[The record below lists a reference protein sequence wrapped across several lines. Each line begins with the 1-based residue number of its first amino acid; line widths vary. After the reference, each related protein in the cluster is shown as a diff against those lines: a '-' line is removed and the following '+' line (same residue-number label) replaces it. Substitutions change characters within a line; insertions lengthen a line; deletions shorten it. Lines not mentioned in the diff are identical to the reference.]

1 MADTFAWQIHKLRK
15 GLWALFLDCTFRV
28 LIGRAGNGVVI
39 LNFVPFSLRPTCP
52 LPNCVQWLQ
61 CRSTMN
67 QVCRPSLSHSRYS
80 LGMDRPAHRAG
91 FRTRGYWTW
100 QSGIGNLRWMSQ
112 HCHMSK
118 GEVRKITCVSCWRWL
133 EPVDWRCE
141 QLCYTLLILGG
152 LHWLQQ
158 WIKII
163 LFWQVVKQTR
173 YTVPIVTVE

>member
-15 GLWALFLDCTFRV
+15 GSWALFLGCAFRV
-28 LIGRAGNGVVI
+28 LIGGAGNLQSYGSGVVI

-152 LHWLQQ
+152 C
-158 WIKII
+158 IDSNS
-163 LFWQVVKQTR
+163 
-173 YTVPIVTVE
+173 E